1 MHMLLAHAINLPIS
15 TLLSLIIPLG
25 ILELI
30 LIIVSL
36 VDLIRREPARVN
48 GPKILWVLIILLI
61 STIGPI
67 LYLIVGRKEQTN
79 DRF

>member
-1 MHMLLAHAINLPIS
+1 MHMLLASTINLPIG
-15 TLLSLIIPLG
+15 TLLSLVIPLA

-30 LIIVSL
+30 LIIVAL

>member
-1 MHMLLAHAINLPIS
+1 MQMILGKIGNLPLG

-30 LIIVSL
+30 LIIVAL

-48 GPKILWVLIILLI
+48 GPKVMWVLIILLI
-61 STIGPI
+61 STLGPI
-67 LYLIVGRKEQTN
+67 LYLIVGRKEPA
-79 DRF
+79 DGSF